1 MHINPI
7 NIFTSVA
14 FRIFLQ
20 NCPEAVKSLLDNCIV
35 ASEVNSD
42 NIGKVVFDFFLFH
55 PDNSDNELAI
65 VDLVIATDKKKLI
78 EHPLFETFIRLKW
91 IKVWKV
97 YTVSFSV
104 LCLFMVSMI
113 SFTLLNY
120 STIFVHTDATIKQV
134 FWVLLLVTTVLL
146 SLLHTAK
153 LHHLLCRSCVT
164 RSAKHK
170 SLLSDWKA
178 RQERVYPVLDT
189 LTPVL
194 GFLILF
200 VHDPTMVV
208 ALILYSSW
216 QFMRSLTMFPRVGKH
231 VFITSRVTRT
241 ISEFFLSYLI
251 EILAF
256 TVSFHVLL
264 NRDTAMFRSLDDSF
278 VFVIT
283 MLLGEL
289 DYASLAEAGDNK
301 LVVKVRP
308 RKLSTYYLV
317 SLILPM
323 PLFCLSYGKYFSV
336 KKYLTLHSIQA
347 S

>member
-1 MHINPI
+1 MY
-7 NIFTSVA
+7 FYTCVA

-42 NIGKVVFDFFLFH
+42 NIGKVVFDFFLFR

-97 YTVSFSV
+97 YTVSFII

-120 STIFVHTDATIKQV
+120 SNIFVHTDATLKQV
-134 FWVLLLVTTVLL
+134 FWVLLLITTVLL
-146 SLLHTAK
+146 SLLHAAK

-178 RQERVYPVLDT
+178 RQERFYPLLDT

-208 ALILYSSW
+208 CLILYSSW

-264 NRDTAMFRSLDDSF
+264 NRDTEMFRRLDDSF

-289 DYASLAEAGDNK
+289 DYASLAEGGDNK

-308 RKLSTYYLV
+308 RTLLENIYSIV

-323 PLFCLSYGKYFSV
+323 QCHYFVGHNAENIFLSKN
-336 KKYLTLHSIQA
+336 I
-347 S
+347 